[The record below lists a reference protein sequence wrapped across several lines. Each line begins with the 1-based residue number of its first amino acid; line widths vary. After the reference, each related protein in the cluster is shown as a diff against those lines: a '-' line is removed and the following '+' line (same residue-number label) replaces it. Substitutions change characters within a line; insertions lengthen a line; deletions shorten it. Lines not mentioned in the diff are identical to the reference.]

1 MSGQALEA
9 NPNNWKAMVNQA
21 SLSSSM
27 ALAAEKKWGSSL
39 TVHLD
44 AIETCKKAMTIEGAD
59 KKSCEEIMHPIL
71 LTISSS
77 TPSQDVAIDSL
88 TQAIAIKEECQSL
101 FTRMRI
107 LMAQQKWEDALKDG
121 DRILELNPNYL
132 DGKFKSKWYRLAKQ
146 NKRKIPV
153 TILTGFLGSGKTTLL
168 NRILSE

>member
-1 MSGQALEA
+1 M
-9 NPNNWKAMVNQA
+9 
-21 SLSSSM
+21 
-27 ALAAEKKWGSSL
+27 
-39 TVHLD
+39 
-44 AIETCKKAMTIEGAD
+44 
-59 KKSCEEIMHPIL
+59 
-71 LTISSS
+71 
-77 TPSQDVAIDSL
+77 
-88 TQAIAIKEECQSL
+88 